1 MSQFVHDTPK
11 HILQK
16 QFEIIYAK
24 PVQERARMGF
34 EMLSL
39 FKKLVENRIRR
50 TYPYISPIEL
60 KLKVFEEMYKE
71 DFTQEQMQNILQS
84 MKEYEQNKL
93 SKSSQNP
100 L

>member
-50 TYPYISPIEL
+50 TCPYLSPIEF

-71 DFTQEQMQNILQS
+71 DFSEEQMQNILQS
-84 MKEYEQNKL
+84 MKEFEQNKCATSL
-93 SKSSQNP
+93 
-100 L
+100 